1 MEKAELGKTNRNV
14 KLNLLK
20 GIACI
25 GVVFIHI
32 TPPGLFG
39 DILVYGFQFAVPIF
53 LMIAGFYAYGKE
65 EDVIKRRLIK
75 IVKIFLYAYL
85 VFFLYKL
92 AFSLKDHEL
101 NKWLS
106 ESYKWDTP
114 IKYICFCTINFAVPL
129 WYLIAMIET
138 YIVWLF
144 VVKGKKEDVAIKL
157 TPILFLFQIILT
169 AYCETNHLKWFW
181 KINFLAQAL
190 PWFMLGYF
198 LHTEKAQKV
207 REIKTSILALLAMAG
222 FMIEIMPSVFDLS
235 LKFNVVGYLPCTFG
249 LFCLALKN
257 PEKSICKPLEFLG
270 DKLSLNVYIL
280 HVPISG
286 IIGLVASDVF
296 SVNIKSKSFLWV
308 RPSIVLLV
316 TILVSWVIYEI
327 KTSVR
332 KNRNS
337 LTEELK

>member
-1 MEKAELGKTNRNV
+1 MEKAELEKTNRNV

-53 LMIAGFYAYGKE
+53 LMIAGYYAYGKE

-92 AFSLKDHEL
+92 TFSLKDHEL

-169 AYCETNHLKWFW
+169 A
-181 KINFLAQAL
+181 
-190 PWFMLGYF
+190 
-198 LHTEKAQKV
+198 
-207 REIKTSILALLAMAG
+207 
-222 FMIEIMPSVFDLS
+222 
-235 LKFNVVGYLPCTFG
+235 
-249 LFCLALKN
+249 
-257 PEKSICKPLEFLG
+257 
-270 DKLSLNVYIL
+270 
-280 HVPISG
+280 
-286 IIGLVASDVF
+286 
-296 SVNIKSKSFLWV
+296 
-308 RPSIVLLV
+308 
-316 TILVSWVIYEI
+316 
-327 KTSVR
+327 
-332 KNRNS
+332 
-337 LTEELK
+337 